1 MDADTAGTGW
11 LGLDGTDNTRVV
23 VPGVLMR
30 SDNLQALSERDV
42 RTLVEREH
50 LEVVLDLRSELEV
63 DLEGPGPLT
72 REPRV
77 RIEYLSLHPRRRDAT
92 DVEPRQPEPGGQT
105 GADDWLVQ
113 SAVVQGYLRYLT
125 DRPDSLVAA
134 IRTIADADGA
144 VLVHCAAGKDRTGM
158 VVALALDLAGVDRS
172 AIVTDYLAS
181 AERIDAIIGRL
192 ARSPTYR
199 SALEGHDPQGH
210 APVPG
215 TLERVFELID
225 DRYGSPAEWL
235 SANGLSEAETQR
247 LRRRLAPAQR
257 RRAA

>member
-1 MDADTAGTGW
+1 MGMRW
-11 LGLDGTDNTRVV
+11 LALDGTDNTRVV

-42 RTLVEREH
+42 RTLIEQEQ

-77 RIEYLSLHPRRRDAT
+77 RIEYLSLHARSDAT
-92 DVEPRQPEPGGQT
+92 IDTDARSPASARHT
-105 GADDWLVQ
+105 NADDWLVQ
-113 SAVVQGYLRYLT
+113 SRVVQAYLRYLT

-134 IRTIADADGA
+134 IRAIADADGA

-158 VVALALDLAGVDRS
+158 VVALTLDLVGVDRG
-172 AIVTDYLAS
+172 AIVTDYLATR
-181 AERIDAIIGRL
+181 ERIDAIIGRL

-199 SALEGHDPQGH
+199 SELEGHDPQGH

-225 DRYGSPAEWL
+225 ERFGSPAEWL
-235 SANGLSEAETQR
+235 LANGLSDHELNR
-247 LRRRLAPAQR
+247 LRRRLAPAHG

>member
-1 MDADTAGTGW
+1 MRW
-11 LGLDGTDNTRVV
+11 LPLDGTDNTRVV

-42 RTLVEREH
+42 RTLIEH
-50 LEVVLDLRSELEV
+50 EQLEVVLDLRSELEV

-77 RIEYLSLHPRRRDAT
+77 RIEYLSLHPRMGASTEVDA
-92 DVEPRQPEPGGQT
+92 RQPRSARH
-105 GADDWLVQ
+105 ADADADGWLVQ
-113 SAVVQGYLRYLT
+113 SRVVQAYLRYLT

-134 IRTIADADGA
+134 LRTIADAEGA
-144 VLVHCAAGKDRTGM
+144 VLVHCAAGKDRTGV

-192 ARSPTYR
+192 ARSSTYR
-199 SALEGHDPQGH
+199 SALEGHDPHDH

-225 DRYGSPAEWL
+225 DRYGSPAQWL
-235 SANGLSEAETQR
+235 AANGLTEAERQR
-247 LRRRLAPAQR
+247 LRRRLASAER